1 MDQVFLWW
9 CSPENW
15 AESNTPVS
23 TRAFLYSS
31 LKEQRQLKVASK
43 SFMPRNASV
52 ALEAGS
58 WIEIPICVIL
68 SDCFLLCLWAFIL
81 KYRRKMTVSL
91 ALAEKS
97 LELQLIHRG
106 KLRTDSELGY
116 CSFSLCTATCCLFCP
131 IKDPPGDPL
140 WLLYIQLWMK
150 CETSSFFPKEYSN
163 QARNLRKIGE
173 NTYFNFA
180 SNQKAYIIKYAYIS
194 RNSR

>member
-1 MDQVFLWW
+1 
-9 CSPENW
+9 
-15 AESNTPVS
+15 
-23 TRAFLYSS
+23 
-31 LKEQRQLKVASK
+31 
-43 SFMPRNASV
+43 
-52 ALEAGS
+52 
-58 WIEIPICVIL
+58 
-68 SDCFLLCLWAFIL
+68 
-81 KYRRKMTVSL
+81 MTVSL

-97 LELQLIHRG
+97 LELQLIHRE

-140 WLLYIQLWMK
+140 WQLYIQLWMK

-163 QARNLRKIGE
+163 QARNLTKIGE

-180 SNQKAYIIKYAYIS
+180 SNQKTYIKYAYIS